1 MARMRARRERERGA
15 HSCARGERTE
25 GRRRERERV
34 SAGWVAITSAIDLIT
49 PLARAHDSD
58 YDDDV
63 SVARG

>member
-1 MARMRARRERERGA
+1 MRTRARGVNERRVGGGRERER
-15 HSCARGERTE
+15 E
-25 GRRRERERV
+25 